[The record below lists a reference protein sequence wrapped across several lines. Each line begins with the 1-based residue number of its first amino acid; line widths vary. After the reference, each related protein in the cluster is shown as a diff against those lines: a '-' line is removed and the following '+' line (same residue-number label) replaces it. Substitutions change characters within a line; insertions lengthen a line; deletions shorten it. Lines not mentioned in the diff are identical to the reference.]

1 MTEDD
6 DTRIEEL
13 METELIFVHTHTDQE
28 EVARLFTKYDLIAL
42 PVLDE
47 ENFMVGI
54 VTFDDAMDVM
64 VDEATEDITKMAA
77 INPSEKTYFED
88 FRFCPCEKQDP
99 LASYPYVYFHYYG
112 NHHHQV

>member
-1 MTEDD
+1 LRKDMTVAQSMAHIKRTGIHKETIYTCYVTEQRKLIGTVSAKELMTEDD

-47 ENFMVGI
+47 ENFMAGI

-64 VDEATEDITKMAA
+64 VDEATEDIT
-77 INPSEKTYFED
+77 
-88 FRFCPCEKQDP
+88 
-99 LASYPYVYFHYYG
+99 
-112 NHHHQV
+112 